1 MSITI
6 KYKDKDSF
14 EEIYNTLTDF
24 GYTLKYGRC
33 IDLPT
38 AVTIYKSEKFV
49 TCLRKYQSVLI
60 KGNGILEI
68 HTDLD

>member
-1 MSITI
+1 MSILI

-24 GYTLKYGRC
+24 GYTLKYDRR

-38 AVTIYKSEKFV
+38 TITICKSEKFV
-49 TCLRKYQSVLI
+49 TCLCKYQSVLI
-60 KGNGILEI
+60 KDDGTLKTY
-68 HTDLD
+68 TDLD

>member
-1 MSITI
+1 MSIVI

-24 GYTLKYGRC
+24 GYTLKYDRR

-38 AVTIYKSEKFV
+38 TVTIYKSEKFV

>member
-1 MSITI
+1 MSIVI

-24 GYTLKYGRC
+24 GYTLKYDRC

-38 AVTIYKSEKFV
+38 TVTIYKSEKFV